1 VRAIDWYVDDM
12 VKDPAAVAR
21 DAAERCAAVMEE
33 DDAEAIVLGCTIIAA
48 CYEKA
53 QLEGLADIPP
63 LPIVNPNVLA
73 VKQAELFA
81 DLAKVG
87 QYRISRKGYYQQHAQ
102 HDPAEARD
110 VLDNYLGSRTE
121 A

>member
-1 VRAIDWYVDDM
+1 
-12 VKDPAAVAR
+12 
-21 DAAERCAAVMEE
+21 MEE

-63 LPIVNPNVLA
+63 LPIINPNVMA

-102 HDPAEARD
+102 HDPEEARD
-110 VLDNYLGSRTE
+110 VLDNYLRLRAE

>member
-1 VRAIDWYVDDM
+1 M
-12 VKDPAAVAR
+12 
-21 DAAERCAAVMEE
+21 
-33 DDAEAIVLGCTIIAA
+33 
-48 CYEKA
+48 
-53 QLEGLADIPP
+53 
-63 LPIVNPNVLA
+63 A
-73 VKQAELFA
+73 VKQAELLA